1 MPKTPLAN
9 GAAAGGTALLI
20 IDMISSW
27 SFPDA
32 VALRQQ
38 AARVAP
44 AIAALKARCRRA
56 GVPAIYANDNHGM
69 WRSDLRHVVDDSLSH
84 SGAGARITEQ
94 LAPDEDD
101 YVVLKPKHSGVYAT
115 PLQLLLQHLKVKRL
129 LLTGVASDQCVLNTA
144 VDARM
149 REFEIVV
156 PGDCVATQS
165 AARNRRALRHF
176 EEVLAV
182 PTTPGA
188 RIVLPRGR

>member
-20 IDMISSW
+20 IDMISNW

-44 AIAALKARCRRA
+44 AIAALKVRCRRA

-84 SGAGARITEQ
+84 GGAGARITEQ

-101 YVVLKPKHSGVYAT
+101 YFVLKPKHSGFYAT
-115 PLQLLLQHLKVKRL
+115 PLQLLLQHLKAKRL